1 MTDREK
7 APDSIFLE
15 DENATL
21 YYGINLAKSLRSD
34 ALVLLRGDLGAG
46 KTTLVRG
53 ILRGLGHMGS
63 VKSPTYTLLE
73 PYELAQQT
81 VYHFDF
87 YRIVDSRELDFI
99 GIDEL
104 MDAEAIK
111 LVEWPQNAGG
121 KLPPPDL
128 EIFLEMEGRGRR
140 CRVMP

>member
-1 MTDREK
+1 MTDREN
-7 APDSIFLE
+7 ALDSIFLE

-21 YYGINLAKSLRSD
+21 HYGKNLARSLQSD

-53 ILRGLGHMGS
+53 ILRGLGHLGS

-104 MDAEAIK
+104 MDANAIK
-111 LVEWPQNAGG
+111 LVEWPQNAAG
-121 KLPPPDL
+121 KLPLPDL
-128 EIFLEMEGRGRR
+128 EIFLEVEGRGRR
-140 CRVMP
+140 CKVTP

>member
-1 MTDREK
+1 M
-7 APDSIFLE
+7 SHSVFLK
-15 DENATL
+15 DEAATL
-21 YYGINLAKSLRSD
+21 QYGNKLANRLQSD

-53 ILRGLGHMGS
+53 ILRGLGHKGS

-87 YRIVDSRELDFI
+87 YRIADSNELEFI

-104 MDAEAIK
+104 MDADAIK
-111 LVEWPQNAGG
+111 LVEWPEHAAG
-121 KLPPPDL
+121 KLPDPDVEILL
-128 EIFLEMEGRGRR
+128 EIDGAGRR
-140 CRVMP
+140 LEIRARS